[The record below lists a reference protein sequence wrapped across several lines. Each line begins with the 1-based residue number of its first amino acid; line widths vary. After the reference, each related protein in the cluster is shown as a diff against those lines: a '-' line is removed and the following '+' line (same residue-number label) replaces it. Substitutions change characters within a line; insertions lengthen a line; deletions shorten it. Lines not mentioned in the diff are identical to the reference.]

1 MRLQKLLIVGAVS
14 SVLSLF
20 ATGCAYRADLDQGNF
35 VEQSAVNQ
43 LRQGMT
49 AEQVRYILG
58 TPMLTDPF
66 DNTRWYYVNFKREG
80 WGSPT
85 IKNLVAKFE
94 GRTLVDIGGDY
105 KKSPAFYSG
114 QRNVQ
119 KIDFSQIS
127 ATGNTDTKAK

>member
-1 MRLQKLLIVGAVS
+1 MRLSKLLIIGAIS

-20 ATGCAYRADLDQGNF
+20 ATGCAYRADLDQGNY
-35 VEQSAVNQ
+35 VEQTAVNQ

-49 AEQVRYILG
+49 SDQVRFILG

-80 WGSPT
+80 WGKP
-85 IKNLVAKFE
+85 KVQNLIARFE
-94 GRTLVDIGGDY
+94 GRTLVDIAGDY
-105 KKSPAFYSG
+105 QKPADFYSG

-119 KIDFSQIS
+119 KIDFSDLS
-127 ATGNTDTKAK
+127 STPNSTK